1 MTRKGAHRSRAR
13 RVAWRAVARAG
24 RRVQTRMVIP
34 ETIRGLVETI
44 KEIRDVKRKET
55 LPPTL
60 EGTKVSE
67 ENPVDD

>member
-1 MTRKGAHRSRAR
+1 
-13 RVAWRAVARAG
+13 
-24 RRVQTRMVIP
+24 MVIP